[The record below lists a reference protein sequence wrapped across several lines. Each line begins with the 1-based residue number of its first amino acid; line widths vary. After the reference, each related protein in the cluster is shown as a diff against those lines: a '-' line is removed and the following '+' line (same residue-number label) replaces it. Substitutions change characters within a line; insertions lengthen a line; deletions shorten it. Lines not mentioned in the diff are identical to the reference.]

1 METVT
6 HEELGMMIL
15 VVTKEK
21 QISRR
26 EIKSDLVGGWRE
38 RLAHHKAFGD
48 FFLPVYSICG
58 ILSTH

>member
-38 RLAHHKAFGD
+38 RLGPDVEGPHSAF
-48 FFLPVYSICG
+48 
-58 ILSTH
+58 